1 MKLFR
6 HTNGFLYS
14 IEQIGRGKNITP
26 PKDWKC
32 FEAVPYKTNK
42 EAPTIKLDEKPDLT
56 NFILVSEV

>member
-42 EAPTIKLDEKPDLT
+42 ETPTIKL
-56 NFILVSEV
+56 